1 MIQMF
6 LQAGLKCVAGH
17 NMESIDGKDKKHDS
31 MNTHKR
37 HWTLTGRRQKVK
49 VITVMTFEVLQVC
62 CAMSASK

>member
-1 MIQMF
+1 
-6 LQAGLKCVAGH
+6 
-17 NMESIDGKDKKHDS
+17 MESIDGKDKKHDS